1 MANIDKD
8 SKTPIHHQLYKL
20 LKASLEN
27 GEFPE
32 GSIIPSEAELQ
43 KKYDI
48 SRITVRRA
56 IADLEHDGYVKRQRG
71 IGTVV
76 VPKKSTRDLTQ
87 FQGFS
92 DNAKNIGKR
101 AGSII
106 LMCSEVE
113 ASVKVSEML
122 NLQPREKVCYL
133 KRLRLLD
140 GKLLAVHETY
150 ISLRFGFSIKFED
163 FDTNTSLYDFL
174 ERKGIVL
181 GSADETNEAKM
192 PSSEVKRDLYLG
204 DNEPIY
210 YSERVTFDENG
221 DPVEYSEN
229 SYIAS
234 RYKYNIRLKKVRG

>member
-1 MANIDKD
+1 MTIIDKTD
-8 SKTPIHHQLYKL
+8 KTPIHHQLYKL
-20 LKASLEN
+20 LKASLEK
-27 GEFPE
+27 GEYPE

-43 KKYDI
+43 QQFQI

-56 IADLEHDGYVKRQRG
+56 IADLEHDGFVKRQRG

-76 VPKKSTRDLTQ
+76 VPKKNTRDLTH

-92 DNAKNIGKR
+92 ANAKEMGKR
-101 AGSII
+101 PGSII
-106 LMCSEVE
+106 LVCNEVE

-122 NLQPREKVCYL
+122 RLNSREKVCYL

-150 ISLRFGFSIKFED
+150 ISLRFGFTVLPED
-163 FDTNTSLYDFL
+163 FDSNTSLYDYL
-174 ERKGIVL
+174 ERKGMVL
-181 GSADETNEAKM
+181 GSANETNEAKM
-192 PSSEVKRDLYLG
+192 PSNDLKRELYLS

-210 YSERVTFDENG
+210 YSERITYDIQGN
-221 DPVEYSEN
+221 PLEYSEN

-234 RYKYNIRLKKVRG
+234 RYKYNIHLEKVRG

>member
-1 MANIDKD
+1 MTMIDKA
-8 SKTPIHHQLYKL
+8 SKLPIHHQLYKI
-20 LKASLEN
+20 LKSSLDS

-43 KKYDI
+43 QKYDI

-76 VPKKSTRDLTQ
+76 VPKKNTRDLTH

-92 DNAKNIGKR
+92 DNAKEIGKHP
-101 AGSII
+101 GSII
-106 LMCSEVE
+106 LVCTDVE

-122 NLQPREKVCYL
+122 RLNPREKVCYL

-140 GKLLAVHETY
+140 GKLLAVHESY
-150 ISLRFGFSIKFED
+150 ISLRFGFTVQPED
-163 FDTNTSLYDFL
+163 FDSNTSLYDYL
-174 ERKGIVL
+174 ERKGMIL
-181 GSADETNEAKM
+181 GSANETNEAKM
-192 PSSEVKRDLYLG
+192 PTNELKRELYLG
-204 DNEPIY
+204 DNEPIF
-210 YSERVTFDENG
+210 YSERITYDEQGN
-221 DPVEYSEN
+221 PLEYSEN

-234 RYKYNIRLKKVRG
+234 RYKYNIHLEKVRG

>member
-1 MANIDKD
+1 
-8 SKTPIHHQLYKL
+8 
-20 LKASLEN
+20 
-27 GEFPE
+27 
-32 GSIIPSEAELQ
+32 
-43 KKYDI
+43 
-48 SRITVRRA
+48 
-56 IADLEHDGYVKRQRG
+56 
-71 IGTVV
+71 
-76 VPKKSTRDLTQ
+76 
-87 FQGFS
+87 
-92 DNAKNIGKR
+92 
-101 AGSII
+101 
-106 LMCSEVE
+106 MCSEVE